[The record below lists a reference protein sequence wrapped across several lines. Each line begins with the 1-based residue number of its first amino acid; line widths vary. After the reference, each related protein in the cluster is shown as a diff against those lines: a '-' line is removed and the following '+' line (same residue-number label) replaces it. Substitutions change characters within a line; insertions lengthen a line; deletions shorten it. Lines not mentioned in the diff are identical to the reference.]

1 MISNRL
7 KFVTNITSKLV
18 VIIVVSVSISVDILG
33 WVCIEYGKF
42 ISSCDLLGFWIGK
55 DVVFGG

>member
-18 VIIVVSVSISVDILG
+18 VIVVSVSVDINILG
-33 WVCIEYGKF
+33 RVYIEYGKF
-42 ISSCDLLGFWIGK
+42 ISSCDLLGFG
-55 DVVFGG
+55 

>member
-7 KFVTNITSKLV
+7 KFVTNITSSKS
-18 VIIVVSVSISVDILG
+18 IISVSIDINMLG
-33 WVCIEYGKF
+33 WVYIEGGKF

-55 DVVFGG
+55 DVFGG